1 MSDCPKCGNKVAEGD
16 LYCSVCGIK
25 LEQVGPTEEKAPV
38 VSIEEPRVKSERGDK
53 VRRVADW
60 AIVSAVLG
68 ALCGVAALPLGVIGL
83 NQQYDF
89 ARNVSWLNQ
98 AGGLPPG
105 ATISAAVLT
114 TVSVIFI
121 SVAIALGIHALRL
134 ARKE

>member
-1 MSDCPKCGNKVAEGD
+1 MG
-16 LYCSVCGIK
+16 
-25 LEQVGPTEEKAPV
+25 
-38 VSIEEPRVKSERGDK
+38 
-53 VRRVADW
+53 RVASW
-60 AIVSAVLG
+60 AIVSAVVG
-68 ALCGVAALPLGVIGL
+68 ALCGVAALPLGVIDL

-105 ATISAAVLT
+105 ATIAAAVLT

-121 SVAIALGIHALRL
+121 SVAIALGIHALRS

>member
-25 LEQVGPTEEKAPV
+25 LEQVGLAEEKAPV
-38 VSIEEPRVKSERGDK
+38 VSTEEPRVKSERGNK
-53 VRRVADW
+53 VQVANW
-60 AIVSAVLG
+60 AIVSAVVG

-105 ATISAAVLT
+105 ATIAAAVLT

-121 SVAIALGIHALRL
+121 SVAIALGIYALRS